1 MGDGSAARAYHEATK
16 HSWESVRRR
25 ARFLDWDNEPRP
37 FKVYE
42 ADLPRLELPDPPPTG
57 VPAVAAIGARAGP
70 GPAAPD
76 LTALARLLRLGAGV
90 RRTVRFP
97 GGEEIHFRTYASAGA
112 RYPVEVYAACGELE
126 GIGAGLYHF
135 DPSGPALVR
144 LREGDPRGHLV
155 RATAGEEA
163 VARAPVVLALTGIP
177 WRTAWK
183 YTERGYRHL
192 FWDAGTMLA
201 NVLALAAASG
211 LPARVVLGF
220 DDADVE
226 ALLGVDGRR
235 EFPLCLVAVGE
246 GAPVAPAGAPPEPLG
261 LRVRRLSPRE
271 LTFEAIAAVHG
282 AGRLGA
288 SEVAAWRARPAGPPA
303 GPASLDEPPD
313 PLEEVIARRGSAR
326 RFAPGAVPARVL
338 RAVLR
343 LATAGIPTDLA
354 PEGSMPIRP
363 FLIANEVEGAGPGA
377 YAFEEGELRLLRRG
391 EFRAHAGFL
400 CLEQPLGA
408 EAAATHFLLADLDG
422 ILAAL
427 GDRGYRVAQLAGGI
441 VAGRMYLG
449 AYAHRVGAT
458 ALTFYDDEVA
468 RFLGRAAE
476 GLACM
481 LVVALGRSPRLE
493 RPPLSRPARSA

>member
-1 MGDGSAARAYHEATK
+1 MGDGAAARAYHEATK

-25 ARFLDWDNEPRP
+25 AWFLDRDDQPRP
-37 FKVYE
+37 FKVYDV
-42 ADLPRLELPDPPPTG
+42 DLPRVELPDPPPTG

-76 LTALARLLRLGAGV
+76 LAALGRLLRLGAGV
-90 RRTVRFP
+90 GRTVRFP
-97 GGEEIHFRTYASAGA
+97 GGDEIHFRTYASAGA
-112 RYPVEVYAACGELE
+112 LYPVEVYAACGELE
-126 GIGAGLYHF
+126 GVDAGLYHF

-144 LREGDPRGHLV
+144 LRGGDPRGHLV
-155 RATAGEEA
+155 GATAGEGA
-163 VARAPVVLALTGIP
+163 VARAPLTLAFTGIP

-220 DDADVE
+220 DDGRVE
-226 ALLGVDGRR
+226 ALLGIDGRR
-235 EFPLCLVAVGE
+235 ELPLCLLALGE
-246 GAPVAPAGAPPEPLG
+246 GPPVPPAEAPPAPLD
-261 LRVRRLSPRE
+261 LPVRPLSRRE
-271 LTFEAIAAVHG
+271 LVFEGIGAVHD
-282 AGRLGA
+282 AGRLR
-288 SEVAAWRARPAGPPA
+288 SLEVAGWRARWAGPPA
-303 GPASLDEPPD
+303 GPAWLDAPPD

-326 RFAPGAVPARVL
+326 RFAPGAVPAGVL

-363 FLIANEVEGAGPGA
+363 FLVANDVEGIEPGA
-377 YAFEEGELRLLRRG
+377 YAFDGGELRLLRRG

-441 VAGRMYLG
+441 VAGRMYLA

-458 ALTFYDDEVA
+458 ALTFYDDEVT
-468 RFLGRAAE
+468 RFFGQPAE

-481 LVVALGRSPRLE
+481 LAVALGRSPRLE
-493 RPPLSRPARSA
+493 RTR

>member
-1 MGDGSAARAYHEATK
+1 MGDGTTARAFHEATK

-25 ARFLDWDNEPRP
+25 ARFLDWDNVPDP
-37 FKVYE
+37 FKRYE
-42 ADLPRLELPDPPPTG
+42 ADLPRLGLPDPPPSG
-57 VPAVAAIGARAGP
+57 VPAVAAIGERAGP

-76 LTALARLLRLGAGV
+76 LPALARILRLGAGV

-97 GGEEIHFRTYASAGA
+97 GGDEIRFRTYASAGA
-112 RYPVEVYAACGELE
+112 LYPVEVYVACGELE
-126 GIGAGLYHF
+126 GLGPGLYHF

-144 LREGDPRGHLV
+144 LREGDPRGHVV
-155 RATAGEEA
+155 RATAGEGA
-163 VARAPVVLALTGIP
+163 AARAPVVLALAGIP

-220 DDADVE
+220 DDGEVE

-235 EFPLCLVAVGE
+235 ELPLCLLAVGE
-246 GAPVAPAGAPPEPLG
+246 GPPVPPAEGPPEPLD
-261 LRVRRLSPRE
+261 LPVRRLSRRE
-271 LTFEAIAAVHG
+271 LAFEAIAAVHG

-288 SEVAAWRARPAGPPA
+288 ADVAAWRARGAGPPA
-303 GPASLDEPPD
+303 GPARLDGPPD

-326 RFAPGAVPARVL
+326 RFAPGAVPAGVL

-343 LATAGIPTDLA
+343 LATAGIPSDLA

-363 FLIANEVEGAGPGA
+363 FLVANDVEGIEPGA
-377 YAFEEGELRLLRRG
+377 YVFEGGQLRPLRRG
-391 EFRAHAGFL
+391 GFRAHAGFL

-408 EAAATHFLLADLDG
+408 EAAATHFLLADLDRM
-422 ILAAL
+422 LSAL

-441 VAGRMYLG
+441 VAGRMYLA

-468 RFLGRAAE
+468 RFFGRAAE

-481 LVVALGRSPRLE
+481 LAVALGRSPRLE
-493 RPPLSRPARSA
+493 RTPLPRPGRSA